1 MASLSD
7 RIRRQVIERARGH
20 CEYCQAPIAV
30 IVEME
35 IDHIIPEAAGGPS
48 TLENLAL
55 ACRGC
60 NSFKTAFQEAVD
72 PATGEMAPLFNPR
85 QDRWAEHF
93 EWTAEGTMIS
103 GQTPTGR
110 ATVMRLR
117 MNRERMVEAR
127 RLWVSAGW
135 HPPDDQA

>member
-7 RIRRQVIERARGH
+7 QLRRQVIERARGH
-20 CEYCQAPIAV
+20 CEYCRAPIAV
-30 IVEME
+30 IVEMD

-48 TLENLAL
+48 SPDNLAL

-60 NSFKTAFQEAVD
+60 NSFKSAFQEAVD
-72 PATGEMAPLFNPR
+72 PTTEEVVPLFNPR
-85 QDRWAEHF
+85 QDPWAEHF
-93 EWTAEGTMIS
+93 EWTAGGTVIS
-103 GQTPTGR
+103 GRTPTGR
-110 ATVMRLR
+110 ATVTRLR

-135 HPPDDQA
+135 YPPED